1 MILVLKAKCIFICS
15 SHCDREWEKS
25 RKDHLSLSF
34 IYDSLSII
42 GKCKLAFFWTTVCY
56 IKTLKHIKTH
66 IKTDGPWRSSLKC
79 IGGCSERALWWR
91 SGAAQVTAPSRHGTG
106 WIWLSSNC
114 AELPP
119 ELFFR
124 AVISE
129 SCFKWPITCVLALC
143 APASRCWRAAPAS
156 QLAGDEKYGL
166 GSFRMAWISRF
177 RKQFACMKYFL

>member
-15 SHCDREWEKS
+15 SYCDREWEKS

-106 WIWLSSNC
+106 WIWPSSNC

-119 ELFFR
+119 ELFSGLWSQSPVSSDPSH
-124 AVISE
+124 ACSL
-129 SCFKWPITCVLALC
+129 CVRQL
-143 APASRCWRAAPAS
+143 P
-156 QLAGDEKYGL
+156 LAGERL
-166 GSFRMAWISRF
+166 QRVN
-177 RKQFACMKYFL
+177 

>member
-1 MILVLKAKCIFICS
+1 MQACFFLN
-15 SHCDREWEKS
+15 HCLLHKNTE
-25 RKDHLSLSF
+25 
-34 IYDSLSII
+34 
-42 GKCKLAFFWTTVCY
+42 
-56 IKTLKHIKTH
+56 TH
-66 IKTDGPWRSSLKC
+66 KNTHKNGWAWRSSLNC
-79 IGGCSERALWWR
+79 IAGCSERALWWQ

-106 WIWLSSNC
+106 WIWPSSNC